1 MKTMKMK
8 LVIIGCLAG
17 LACAVWADK
26 PPDSVQG
33 VAVGARATGMGGA
46 FTAIANDATA
56 SFWNPAGLAELKTF
70 EATLVLST
78 VPTSETLVKVANNF
92 SNPVSSTTSSPT
104 GFDPMFASVALP
116 IKSLFPRSKAEG
128 ILSLSFTRG
137 GYFDETV
144 RAVNLPE
151 AVDPNDP
158 PPLYPNVEN
167 YVEHRQ
173 IITDYYTLA
182 YGAETKGIRWGIG
195 GIYATQKYEYAR
207 KGDITIGGSGQVL
220 VGALDTDPISDS
232 NSGFGA
238 IVGLQGLIKGK
249 TRMGWG
255 ISYRSL
261 IDVKA
266 DNGFSNEIPDRLSV
280 GVFFALPKNWGL
292 VSIDTHTYGSANSDL
307 EDDRANITD
316 WCIGYEKN
324 FATKKGYVI
333 PLRLGVATNKA
344 ANRFFVDQTIY
355 TFGTGLRV
363 RNYEFELATWMGTKA
378 KTASFMFSA
387 TYRP

>member
-1 MKTMKMK
+1 
-8 LVIIGCLAG
+8 
-17 LACAVWADK
+17 
-26 PPDSVQG
+26 
-33 VAVGARATGMGGA
+33 MGGA

-56 SFWNPAGLAELKTF
+56 SFWNPAGLAVLKTF
-70 EATLVLST
+70 ETTLVLST

-92 SNPVSSTTSSPT
+92 SNPVSSTTSTPT
-104 GFDPMFASVALP
+104 GFDPMFASVAIP

-128 ILSLSFTRG
+128 ILSFSFTRG

-167 YVEHRQ
+167 YKEHRQ

-195 GIYATQKYEYAR
+195 GIYASQKYEYER
-207 KGDITIGGSGQVL
+207 KGDITIGGSGEVL
-220 VGALDTDPISDS
+220 VGALDSEPISDT

-261 IDVKA
+261 IDVGA
-266 DNGFSNEIPDRLSV
+266 ENGFSNEIPDRLSV
-280 GVFFALPKNWGL
+280 GVFFALPKEWGL
-292 VSIDTHTYGSANSDL
+292 VSIDAHTYGSANSDL
-307 EDDRANITD
+307 EDDRSSITD
-316 WCIGYEKN
+316 WCFGFEKN

-333 PLRLGVATNKA
+333 PLRLGVATNNA

-363 RNYEFELATWMGTKA
+363 RNFEFELASWVGTEA